1 MAPAEL
7 VESKVQLQEL
17 LDKGFICPSNS
28 SSGAPVLFPLEA
40 PRGHGE
46 RTNGRVYHMTQEE
59 VRIDLEVVAGMLQ
72 LNSLYALIDLEATH
86 LFISVRVEKN

>member
-1 MAPAEL
+1 MALAFP
-7 VESKVQLQEL
+7 SSCL
-17 LDKGFICPSNS
+17 LPHS
-28 SSGAPVLFPLEA
+28 FPLEA

>member
-1 MAPAEL
+1 
-7 VESKVQLQEL
+7 
-17 LDKGFICPSNS
+17 
-28 SSGAPVLFPLEA
+28 
-40 PRGHGE
+40 
-46 RTNGRVYHMTQEE
+46 MTQEE